1 MLGEALEALQRLCRD
16 DPADESS
23 HAFYAEAIQRAHR
36 QSRVASAEPCGC
48 GSGRPYRGCCR
59 SRHRRALR
67 QFADREPLYRLRS
80 SLLCYFE
87 DPDFEPTRRLALET
101 WLGEDA
107 PPPEEDL
114 PGRLDGTKLALFA
127 YEWAFSLLPVHWD
140 GASDD
145 CLLACF
151 AANPGVPAKPARL
164 AGDWLEHGR
173 WGLWRPSS
181 EAPPGVWLTDVLT
194 GMRRYVSMAPEQMP
208 AALASEVF
216 GGQILP
222 VEGTWRTGGSL
233 LIVSSRVAAELA
245 SMITDLRDRA
255 VAEAGVKIGR
265 KNGRGRSGQRKAP
278 LDALASEDLGRLT
291 SSLVGAV
298 LPLIGLKAEG
308 TRPRV
313 GFEAATGSGR

>member
-1 MLGEALEALQRLCRD
+1 
-16 DPADESS
+16 
-23 HAFYAEAIQRAHR
+23 
-36 QSRVASAEPCGC
+36 
-48 GSGRPYRGCCR
+48 
-59 SRHRRALR
+59 
-67 QFADREPLYRLRS
+67 
-80 SLLCYFE
+80 
-87 DPDFEPTRRLALET
+87 
-101 WLGEDA
+101 
-107 PPPEEDL
+107 
-114 PGRLDGTKLALFA
+114 
-127 YEWAFSLLPVHWD
+127 
-140 GASDD
+140 
-145 CLLACF
+145 
-151 AANPGVPAKPARL
+151 
-164 AGDWLEHGR
+164 
-173 WGLWRPSS
+173 
-181 EAPPGVWLTDVLT
+181 
-194 GMRRYVSMAPEQMP
+194 MRRYVSMAPEQMP